1 MPTYEYQCQKCAHT
15 FEVMQSFSDAPVT
28 KCTECR
34 GKVRK
39 LFSPPAIIFK
49 GKGFHCTDY
58 KSNGQPKTTP
68 CGASTSSEA
77 KSEGS
82 CEKASEDCKG
92 KCAAAAS

>member
-1 MPTYEYQCQKCAHT
+1 MPTYEYECLKCGHT

-34 GKVRK
+34 GKVKK

-58 KSNGQPKTTP
+58 KSSGHGRPSCPKESGET
-68 CGASTSSEA
+68 
-77 KSEGS
+77 KSDTKCDS
-82 CEKASEDCKG
+82 AADDCKG
-92 KCAAAAS
+92 KCAAAS